1 MQEIDPRIRR
11 ARLLLQQALEKLL
24 EKEDFERISVQD
36 IAEIATVNR
45 VTCYDHYTDNCPC
58 WSAWPEAA
66 SRNC

>member
-1 MQEIDPRIRR
+1 
-11 ARLLLQQALEKLL
+11 LLQQALEKLL

-45 VTCYDHYTDNCPC
+45 VTCYDHYTDNSPC